1 MTETNNIVAQS
12 GRPTVIDKVVNILK
26 AFRPGEASLS
36 LGELAA
42 RTSLPKSSVHR
53 FASVLVRHNLLV
65 NHGQGHYS
73 LGMGLW
79 ELGSR
84 AVEVRLALTEIEP
97 YARQIAEH
105 CGETCHV
112 GVLDGGEV
120 VYVIRIAGS
129 QSVGVQTRLGQRVPA
144 HCTATGKAILAWQ
157 KPEDAVHLLK
167 QPLTR
172 FTANTP
178 ATTDELLKELSAT
191 RKHGYSV
198 NFGAWQADLCGT
210 AAPILDRFG
219 IAVASI
225 GVAGPAYRITE
236 ERMHELGQYVRR
248 IAAEISERFSRG
260 VRRVS

>member
-1 MTETNNIVAQS
+1 MSEPKHMAHT
-12 GRPTVIDKVVNILK
+12 GRPTVIDKVVQILE
-26 AFRPGEASLS
+26 AFRPAETALS

-42 RTSLPKSSVHR
+42 RTGLPKSSVHR

-65 NHGQGHYS
+65 NHGQGNYS

-84 AVEVRLALTEIEP
+84 AIEVRLELTEIEP
-97 YARQIAEH
+97 YARQVAEH

-112 GVLDGGEV
+112 GVLDGSDV
-120 VYVIRIAGS
+120 VYVIRIGGS

-157 KPEDAVHLLK
+157 KREDIVRLLK
-167 QPLTR
+167 QPLPR

-178 ATTDELLKELSAT
+178 ATTDEILKELAAT
-191 RKHGYSV
+191 RKRGYSV
-198 NFGAWQADLCGT
+198 NIGAWQADLCGT

-219 IAVASI
+219 IAIASI
-225 GVAGPAYRITE
+225 GVAGPAYRMTE
-236 ERMHELGQYVRR
+236 ERLHDLGQYVRKV
-248 IAAEISERFSRG
+248 AGEISERFNKG
-260 VRRVS
+260 VRRVG